1 MNDDDDDDDL
11 DFESPMHKKSDASS
25 NSIFVLSSDDE
36 DLPSF
41 SKILKESN
49 DFGLSSEE
57 EESKSTEIADIN
69 ETESI
74 IMSHALEMSTCDK
87 VEDKR
92 YIDNVL

>member
-11 DFESPMHKKSDASS
+11 NFESPMHKKSDASS

-49 DFGLSSEE
+49 DFGLSNE

-92 YIDNVL
+92 YIDNAL